1 MQENE
6 AVNFFVE
13 FSDHEAI
20 LLNIPHNNDEDKKQ
34 SNKQKLGRLFSHEEQ
49 RKFCSLLENHDWVSV
64 CTTRPE
70 LIGIYTRRNNYVI
83 STDNLS
89 T

>member
-34 SNKQKLGRLFSHEEQ
+34 SNKQKLRRLSH
-49 RKFCSLLENHDWVSV
+49 
-64 CTTRPE
+64 T
-70 LIGIYTRRNNYVI
+70 RNNVNSVLFLKTTTGCQYVQLDR
-83 STDNLS
+83 S
-89 T
+89 